1 MRWLSYHIYI
11 HGWTLKDGKYIVRF
25 SERNWNILLTFK
37 LQSTLAPRTTPYDR
51 NPAISDKSQPS
62 GEKRFKKW
70 LKQVWLSE
78 TVKCISCSVLISGS
92 YWTKKERRKV
102 ITPMNVNVSAKYII
116 MYSNNSDGVIESITS
131 VVKIFIYSSV
141 TWRTITQQ
149 PMRNISNGWNK
160 EPGEKAEVIFIVW
173 QYRWIDGEFWKKKID
188 KEIEARS
195 DNKCWWWHFQWT
207 KTQQNPNKDAEE
219 YSLPL
224 SCTQPS
230 EQPSFEDFSMW
241 KILSVSLE

>member
-37 LQSTLAPRTTPYDR
+37 LQSTLAPRTTPYYR

-62 GEKRFKKW
+62 RRKTLKEMTETSVAKW
-70 LKQVWLSE
+70 DF
-78 TVKCISCSVLISGS
+78 VKCISCSVLISGS
-92 YWTKKERRKV
+92 YWTKKERMKV
-102 ITPMNVNVSAKYII
+102 ITPRNVNVSAKYII
-116 MYSNNSDGVIESITS
+116 IYSNNSDGVIESITLF
-131 VVKIFIYSSV
+131 VEIFIYSSV

-173 QYRWIDGEFWKKKID
+173 QYRWIDGEFWKKKD
-188 KEIEARS
+188 
-195 DNKCWWWHFQWT
+195 W
-207 KTQQNPNKDAEE
+207 
-219 YSLPL
+219 
-224 SCTQPS
+224 
-230 EQPSFEDFSMW
+230 
-241 KILSVSLE
+241 